1 MTSPEPESQTVP
13 ETGDLGLSPGQWMD
27 LQFDYNAGLAE
38 PQEGTVEAEAFRRM
52 DGDVRRDYELCCQSE
67 RADAAYRTWAE
78 AHPEE
83 AAALQAEAEAEWA
96 EPEWDSEDSNA
107 YQDRVEAGLEP
118 EAEL

>member
-1 MTSPEPESQTVP
+1 MTSPEPESRTAP
-13 ETGDLGLSPGQWMD
+13 ETGDLGLSPDQWMD
-27 LQFDYNAGLAE
+27 LRLAYNFGLME
-38 PQEGTVEAEAFRRM
+38 PQEGTVEAEAFRQM
-52 DGDVRRDYELCCQSE
+52 DAEVHRDYELRCQSE
-67 RADAAYRTWAE
+67 RADAAYHTWAE